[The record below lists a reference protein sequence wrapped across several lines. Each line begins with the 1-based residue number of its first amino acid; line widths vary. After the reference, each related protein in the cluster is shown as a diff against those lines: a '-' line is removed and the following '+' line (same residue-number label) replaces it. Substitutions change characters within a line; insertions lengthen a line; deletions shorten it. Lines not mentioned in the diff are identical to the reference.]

1 MLNALRIARFFVSP
15 LDFKMTSDNRK
26 DRETAVA
33 ELTDMLSGASSAV
46 VVNYTGMSVAAQ
58 QELKNRL
65 REVGATMKVAKNTL
79 IKIASANAK
88 LPGEFSQEEVLV
100 GQTAL
105 ILGSDDAIAPLQILA
120 KFADEF
126 QVPSMKVGIVDGAF
140 QDGAALTVL
149 AKLPSKEVL
158 AGQVVGALMA
168 PSYGLVGVLNAN
180 MTKLVFILSEKVKQ
194 GGA

>member
-1 MLNALRIARFFVSP
+1 
-15 LDFKMTSDNRK
+15 MTSDNRK
-26 DRETAVA
+26 HRETAVA

-46 VVNYTGMSVAAQ
+46 VVNYTGMSVASQ

-79 IKIASANAK
+79 IKIASKDAK
-88 LPGEFSQEEVLV
+88 LAEDFATDEVLV

-105 ILGSDDAIAPLQILA
+105 VLGSDDPIAPLQILA

-140 QDGAALTVL
+140 QDGSALAIL

-168 PSYGLVGVLNAN
+168 PSYGLVGVLSAN
-180 MTKLVFILSEKVKQ
+180 MQKLLFVLSEKVKQ